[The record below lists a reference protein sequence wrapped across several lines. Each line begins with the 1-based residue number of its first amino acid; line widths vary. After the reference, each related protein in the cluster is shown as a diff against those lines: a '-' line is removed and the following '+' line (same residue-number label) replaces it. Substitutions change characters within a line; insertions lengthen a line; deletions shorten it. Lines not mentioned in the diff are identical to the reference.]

1 MALTFIADKKCFF
14 DLKNLKFQ
22 FYFKISIFV
31 PSTFNKRKE
40 LVHMQEEVQ
49 MVLDICRE
57 RMELA
62 LAHLDKELV
71 HIRAG
76 KASPRMLDT
85 VHVIYYG
92 SMVPIAQV
100 SNISTPDAR
109 TIVVQP
115 WEKAMIHPIEKAIIN
130 SNLGF
135 NPDNNGEIIRIN
147 VPAPTEQRRKDM
159 VKTVNKEGEIAKV
172 SLRSARKDTND
183 SLKKMLKDGLSE
195 DLEKDAEDEVQNMTN
210 DFSKKIDKMLDDKN
224 VEILTI

>member
-1 MALTFIADKKCFF
+1 
-14 DLKNLKFQ
+14 
-22 FYFKISIFV
+22 
-31 PSTFNKRKE
+31 
-40 LVHMQEEVQ
+40 MQEEVQ

-57 RMELA
+57 RMEHA

-85 VHVIYYG
+85 VIVNYYG
-92 SMVPIAQV
+92 SMVPITQV

-147 VPAPTEQRRKDM
+147 VPAPTEQRRKEM

-172 SLRSARKDTND
+172 SLRSARKETND
-183 SLKKMLKDGLSE
+183 SLKKMLKEGLSE
-195 DLEKDAEDEVQNMTN
+195 DLEKDAEDKVQEMVTS
-210 DFSKKIDKMLDDKN
+210 FSKKIDKMLDEKN

>member
-1 MALTFIADKKCFF
+1 
-14 DLKNLKFQ
+14 
-22 FYFKISIFV
+22 
-31 PSTFNKRKE
+31 
-40 LVHMQEEVQ
+40 MQEEVQ

-57 RMELA
+57 RMEHA

-85 VHVIYYG
+85 VIVNYYG
-92 SMVPIAQV
+92 SMVPITQV

-147 VPAPTEQRRKDM
+147 VPAPTEQRRKEM

-172 SLRSARKDTND
+172 SLRSARKETND
-183 SLKKMLKDGLSE
+183 SLKKMLKEGLSE
-195 DLEKDAEDEVQNMTN
+195 DLEKDAEDLVQEMVTS
-210 DFSKKIDKMLDDKN
+210 FSKKIDKMLDDKN

>member
-1 MALTFIADKKCFF
+1 
-14 DLKNLKFQ
+14 
-22 FYFKISIFV
+22 
-31 PSTFNKRKE
+31 
-40 LVHMQEEVQ
+40 MQEEVQ

-57 RMELA
+57 RMEHA

-76 KASPRMLDT
+76 KASPRMLDS
-85 VHVIYYG
+85 VMVNYYG

-115 WEKAMIHPIEKAIIN
+115 WEKSMIHPIEKAIIN

-147 VPAPTEQRRKDM
+147 VPAPTEQRRKEM
-159 VKTVNKEGEIAKV
+159 VKAVNKEGETAKV

-195 DLEKDAEDEVQNMTN
+195 DLEKDAEDLVQDMITS
-210 DFSKKIDKMLDDKN
+210 FGKKIDKMLDDKN

>member
-1 MALTFIADKKCFF
+1 
-14 DLKNLKFQ
+14 
-22 FYFKISIFV
+22 
-31 PSTFNKRKE
+31 
-40 LVHMQEEVQ
+40 MQEEVQ

-57 RMELA
+57 RMENA
-62 LAHLDKELV
+62 LIHLDKELV

-76 KASPRMLDT
+76 KSSPRMLDS
-85 VHVIYYG
+85 VSVLYYG

-100 SNISTPDAR
+100 SNINTPDAR

-115 WEKAMIHPIEKAIIN
+115 WEKSMIHPIEKAIIN

-147 VPAPTEQRRKDM
+147 VPTPTEQRRKEM
-159 VKTVNKEGEIAKV
+159 VKQVNKEGEIAKV

-183 SLKKMLKDGLSE
+183 NLKKMLKDGLSE
-195 DLEKDAEDEVQNMTN
+195 DLEKDAETDVQNMIN
-210 DFSKKIDKMLDDKN
+210 EFSKKIDKMLDEKN

>member
-1 MALTFIADKKCFF
+1 MLPALLIKT
-14 DLKNLKFQ
+14 
-22 FYFKISIFV
+22 
-31 PSTFNKRKE
+31 KE

-49 MVLDICRE
+49 MVIDICRE
-57 RMELA
+57 RMEHA
-62 LAHLDKELV
+62 LTHLDKELV

-85 VHVIYYG
+85 VMVSYYG
-92 SMVPIAQV
+92 SMVPISQV
-100 SNISTPDAR
+100 SNINTPDAR

-115 WEKAMIHPIEKAIIN
+115 WEKNMIHPIEKAIIN
-130 SNLGF
+130 ANLGF

-172 SLRSARKDTND
+172 SLRSARKDAND
-183 SLKKMLKDGLSE
+183 QLKKMLKEGLSE
-195 DLEKDAEDEVQNMTN
+195 DEEKDAVAEVQELINE
-210 DFSKKIDKMLDDKN
+210 FSKKVDKMLDDKN

>member
-1 MALTFIADKKCFF
+1 M
-14 DLKNLKFQ
+14 
-22 FYFKISIFV
+22 
-31 PSTFNKRKE
+31 
-40 LVHMQEEVQ
+40 HEEVQ
-49 MVLDICRE
+49 MVIDICRE
-57 RMELA
+57 RMEHA

-85 VHVIYYG
+85 VIVNYYG

-115 WEKAMIHPIEKAIIN
+115 WEKPMIHPIEKAIIN

-147 VPAPTEQRRKDM
+147 VPAPTEQRRKEM
-159 VKTVNKEGEIAKV
+159 VKLVNKEGEIAKV

-195 DLEKDAEDEVQNMTN
+195 DLEKDAEDLVQDMITN
-210 DFSKKIDKMLDDKN
+210 FSKKIDKMLDDKN
-224 VEILTI
+224 VDILTI

>member
-1 MALTFIADKKCFF
+1 
-14 DLKNLKFQ
+14 
-22 FYFKISIFV
+22 
-31 PSTFNKRKE
+31 
-40 LVHMQEEVQ
+40 MQEEVQ

-57 RMELA
+57 RMEHA
-62 LAHLDKELV
+62 LTHLDKELV

-85 VHVIYYG
+85 VLVNYYG
-92 SMVPIAQV
+92 SVVPIAQV

-109 TIVVQP
+109 TIAVQP
-115 WEKAMIHPIEKAIIN
+115 WEKNMIHPIEKAIIN

-135 NPDNNGEIIRIN
+135 NPDNNGELIRIN

-159 VKTVNKEGEIAKV
+159 VKQVNKEGEIAKV

-195 DLEKDAEDEVQNMTN
+195 DIEKDAEDLVQEMITS
-210 DFSKKIDKMLDDKN
+210 FSKKIDKMLDDKN